1 MDPNEILLNS
11 SSDDIDLQLPEF
23 PKLTIDN
30 NNLSSSSIDNFKIEE
45 SVAPPRSP
53 VLSQTPVIEPMQQ
66 QVVPQTRQPMQQQM
80 VPQTRPPMQ
89 QQVAP
94 QTRQPMQQ
102 QVVPQTRPPMQQQ
115 MVQQTR
121 APMQQQIAPQTRP
134 PMQQEIRKPILKNSA
149 QVNLQSEKTVVIAT
163 EQPVQQVVE
172 EQIVEL
178 KPETSNFYNIKG
190 FNLPKETAY
199 LSLGVLAVSGLLYYL
214 STKKSNKH
222 LKEQQNNK

>member
-30 NNLSSSSIDNFKIEE
+30 NNLSSSSIDDFKIEE

-66 QVVPQTRQPMQQQM
+66 QVVQ
-80 VPQTRPPMQ
+80 QTRPPI
-89 QQVAP
+89 
-94 QTRQPMQQ
+94 QQ

-115 MVQQTR
+115 VVQQTR
-121 APMQQQIAPQTRP
+121 PPMQQQVVQQTRQPMQQQTRP

>member
-11 SSDDIDLQLPEF
+11 SSDDIDLQMPEF
-23 PKLTIDN
+23 PKLMIDDN
-30 NNLSSSSIDNFKIEE
+30 NLESSSLDDFKIEE

-53 VLSQTPVIEPMQQ
+53 ILLQQ
-66 QVVPQTRQPMQQQM
+66 SAPPQQPIQVA
-80 VPQTRPPMQ
+80 PQTRPPMQ
-89 QQVAP
+89 QQTA
-94 QTRQPMQQ
+94 
-102 QVVPQTRPPMQQQ
+102 PQTRPPMQQQ
-115 MVQQTR
+115 TAPQTRPPTQQQT
-121 APMQQQIAPQTRP
+121 APQTRP
-134 PMQQEIRKPILKNSA
+134 PMQQQEVRRPILRNSA
-149 QVNLQSEKTVVIAT
+149 QVNMQSENEFKKTVVIAT
-163 EQPVQQVVE
+163 EQPVQQTVE

-178 KPETSNFYNIKG
+178 KSETSNFYNIKG